1 MHDTHHSQ
9 LVAAGAD
16 LEKAPTT
23 GEDEGITPL
32 MIALKEGHLEIVK
45 AVGWSCHSQYLDG
58 NKRVKRTE

>member
-9 LVAAGAD
+9 LIEAGAD
-16 LEKAPTT
+16 LNKADKY
-23 GEDEGITPL
+23 GYTPL
-32 MIALKEGHLEIVK
+32 SEASYEGHLEIVK

>member
-16 LEKAPTT
+16 LNKAKD
-23 GEDEGITPL
+23 GETPL
-32 MIALKEGHLEIVK
+32 YIASRDGHLEIVK